1 MLIRPPPYEIFF
13 APLAVTLSPDDL
25 ERVQFAYFSSKYG
38 HAGQKRD
45 DGSRYFDHPKGAAWI
60 YIHELGGRDV
70 RTIIDLLLH
79 DLSEDQYLLS
89 PYRLGLNFGEDIALD
104 VHALTKLPKGK
115 ETTKEYLLRV
125 IARGPSCITG
135 KIIDRLHNL
144 RTLSTCTPEKQVKTI
159 QETQE
164 YHLRLLI
171 PALRAHGKHWAKYAD
186 VLELKINEAIAAAS

>member
-1 MLIRPPPYEIFF
+1 MLIRPPPYELFF
-13 APLAVTLSPDDL
+13 APLAVSLKPDEL
-25 ERVQFAYFSSKYG
+25 ERVQFAYIASKYG
-38 HAGQKRD
+38 HKDQVRD
-45 DGSRYFDHPKGAAWI
+45 DGGRYFDHPKAAAWI

-89 PYRLGLNFGEDIALD
+89 AYRLALNFGEVIALD
-104 VHALTKLPKGK
+104 VRALTKLPKGK

-125 IARGPSCITG
+125 IARGPACVTA

-144 RTLSTCTPEKQVKTI
+144 RDCEGCTPEKRMRTI
-159 QETQE
+159 KETQE

-186 VLELKINEAIAAAS
+186 VLEVKINEAIAAAS